1 MSIKIPISAQF
12 DAADTKKQ
20 IQIINDQI
28 KNLANAVS
36 VASNKKFE
44 PITLKSKEDLQAFI
58 NQTQKLLK
66 IQTELNQKLQQ
77 SGQAGKNPFLSD
89 WTKMYGDK
97 AQRIEKMRNALQFM
111 GVGFNDNPKP
121 PPPAAPRPGGGNGGG
136 NGGGGNGGGGANNR
150 QNMPSW
156 LSGGWGQQGV
166 NVLNSGLNAMG
177 PVGGVFSNAMRSGM
191 SGGAGAG
198 LMGLVGGL
206 AALGVGKL
214 IGAIA
219 DKIDKAQDAA
229 IGFDKIYRQ
238 IGGIASYSAIKYGV
252 YGASN
257 RLGMDVGEGIQ
268 LAQQYSRAANLR
280 EGDSLKEG
288 MLLSGGLARTYGIEP
303 GSVAGVMGG
312 LRGANISRGDQD
324 SRRIGLIIGETIAK
338 SNAFAKA
345 DEIIQAVGQ
354 YAIAQARQSLSQP
367 NIGAYGGAMASL
379 MSANIP
385 GLDAAGS
392 SALLSRVNSALM
404 QGGAGGAA
412 SQFLTSR
419 VGQSMGLSPFQLRV
433 LQEGGMFGTANSMFG
448 QGSMYGRT
456 HKGGPTGDTSFFEA
470 TRNQLR
476 KNYGA
481 GSDDYYLAL
490 SQHMGI
496 SVNQAMALDQMSPQ
510 NVNGASS
517 RLRRLGL
524 DLSKMNAQGIGTIG
538 KIEGGKNLKDIAAG
552 FLRQSGPN
560 ALSSSEKRQLA
571 EAMSGGDVEK
581 QKDVLSQIAY
591 KHGSEATEGSQIR
604 DSVAELNNS
613 FTSYADKALPYLNT
627 MRMALLKLSGTTE
640 NSLRES
646 FAKDQREE
654 KWSTAS
660 QMYTPKIKAAQD
672 EIDKLHDQGVGLQT
686 STDDPRR
693 KRLDAL
699 MKQKAIWQGQ
709 LDTEQ
714 QSATSEYNDIVNGTT
729 SLSEDQ
735 QAKIRSRK
743 IQPNQYSAMDK
754 YDKYFQAASAKYGI
768 PVNRLKAIAM
778 TESGMNPNARSHAGA
793 RGLMQVMPQNFYE
806 GEDPND
812 VATNIMVGARVLSN
826 FEAKYGKGTD
836 ESLRGY
842 NGGNRRGSLENR
854 EYAAKVRNNEDQ
866 IAGNQQEYAAKTESD
881 AVAKSGDQVVRV
893 EGQANVTLQ
902 HPDGQTQT
910 EQVPL
915 VQGKQFK
922 RPNSY
927 EARP

>member
-1 MSIKIPISAQF
+1 GR
-12 DAADTKKQ
+12 
-20 IQIINDQI
+20 
-28 KNLANAVS
+28 
-36 VASNKKFE
+36 E
-44 PITLKSKEDLQAFI
+44 G
-58 NQTQKLLK
+58 
-66 IQTELNQKLQQ
+66 LN
-77 SGQAGKNPFLSD
+77 
-89 WTKMYGDK
+89 
-97 AQRIEKMRNALQFM
+97 
-111 GVGFNDNPKP
+111 V
-121 PPPAAPRPGGGNGGG
+121 
-136 NGGGGNGGGGANNR
+136 
-150 QNMPSW
+150 
-156 LSGGWGQQGV
+156 V
-166 NVLNSGLNAMG
+166 NTGLNAAG
-177 PVGGVFSNAMRSGM
+177 PVGGVFSNALRSGM

-206 AALGVGKL
+206 AALGVGKI

-238 IGGIASYSAIKYGV
+238 IGGIASYSAVKYGV

-268 LAQQYSRAANLR
+268 LAQQYARAANLR
-280 EGDSLKEG
+280 PGDSLKEG
-288 MLLSGGLARTYGIEP
+288 MLLTGGMARTYGLEP

-392 SALLSRVNSALM
+392 AALLSRVNGALM
-404 QGGAGGAA
+404 QGGAAGPA
-412 SQFLTSR
+412 SQFMTSR
-419 VGQSMGLSPFQLRV
+419 VGQSMGLNPFQLRV

-448 QGSMYGRT
+448 KESMYGKT
-456 HKGGPTGDTSFFEA
+456 FGAGPSGNTSFFEA
-470 TRNQLR
+470 TRAQMKR
-476 KNYGA
+476 NYGA
-481 GSDDYYLAL
+481 GTQDYYLAL
-490 SQHMGI
+490 SQHLGI
-496 SVNQAMALDQMSPQ
+496 GLNQAMALDKMAPQ
-510 NVNGASS
+510 DVTGASK
-517 RLRRLGL
+517 RLNRLGL

-538 KIEGGKNLKDIAAG
+538 KIEGGKDLKEIAAG
-552 FLRQSGPN
+552 FLRQTGPN
-560 ALSSSEKRQLA
+560 ALSNSEKRELA

-581 QKDVLSQIAY
+581 QKDALAKIAY

-604 DSVAELNNS
+604 DSIAELNNT

-627 MRMALLKLSGTTE
+627 MRMALLKMSGTTE
-640 NSLRES
+640 SSLRES

-654 KWSTAS
+654 KWSTAN
-660 QMYTPKIKAAQD
+660 QIYGPKIKAAKD
-672 EIDKLHDQGVGLQT
+672 EIDQLHAQGIGKQ
-686 STDDPRR
+686 SDPNDPRY
-693 KRLDAL
+693 KRLMAL
-699 MKQKAIWQGQ
+699 EKQRDIWQGE
-709 LDTEQ
+709 LNTEQ

-729 SLSEDQ
+729 SLSEEQ
-735 QAKIRSRK
+735 QKKIGSRK
-743 IQPNQYSAMDK
+743 ISAEQYSAMDK

-778 TESGMNPNARSHAGA
+778 TESGMNPNARSKAGA
-793 RGLMQVMPQNFYE
+793 KGLMQVMPQNFRE

-812 VATNIMVGARVLSN
+812 IATNIMVGARVLSY
-826 FEAKYGKGTD
+826 FEGQYGKGTD

-842 NGGNRRGSLENR
+842 NGGNKRGSLENR
-854 EYAAKVRNNEDQ
+854 EYAAKERNYENQ
-866 IAGNQQEYAAKTESD
+866 IDGNRQEYAAKAESD
-881 AVAKSGDQVVRV
+881 AVAKSGQQVTRV
-893 EGQANVTLQ
+893 EGQADVNLQ
-902 HPDGQTQT
+902 MPDGQKQT
-910 EQVPL
+910 VSVPL
-915 VQGKQFK
+915 AEGKQFK